1 MKKIIAHVLLA
12 ALGLLAQSAPAQNTA
27 ATSQDTEAIRQTA
40 EQFLRTQTTGLS
52 GQVHIHVGAIDPR
65 TRLPTCPSLI
75 ASFSGASR
83 AWGKTT
89 ITVGCQSPSR
99 WTIYVP
105 ATVQV
110 IGKYA
115 VTAQPLT
122 SGHALEAGD
131 LMQVSGDIAS
141 LPAGAVLDPARAVGR
156 TLTISLK
163 AGSPLRQENLR
174 NQQAMQQG
182 QTVKIISNGQG
193 FQITAEARAL
203 NNAFE
208 GQVAQARTVGGQ
220 VVSGVAKVGGVLEV
234 DF

>member
-1 MKKIIAHVLLA
+1 MKIIASIFLA
-12 ALGLLAQSAPAQNTA
+12 ALGLLAQSALAQNTA
-27 ATSQDTEAIRQTA
+27 AEYQDPEAIRQVA
-40 EQFLRTQTTGLS
+40 ERFLRTQAAGLS
-52 GQVHIHVGAIDPR
+52 GEAHIHVGAVDPR
-65 TRLPTCPSLI
+65 TRLPACPSPV

-115 VTAQPLT
+115 VAAQPLS
-122 SGHALEAGD
+122 SGHALQASD
-131 LMQVSGDIAS
+131 LTQVSGDIAA
-141 LPAGAVLDPARAVGR
+141 LPAGAVLDPAQAVGR
-156 TLTISLK
+156 TLTIAIK

-174 NQQAMQQG
+174 NQQVMQQG
-182 QTVKIISNGQG
+182 QTIRIVSNGAG

-208 GQVAQARTVGGQ
+208 GQVAQARTAGGQ
-220 VVSGVAKVGGVLEV
+220 VVSGVAKAGGVLEM

>member
-1 MKKIIAHVLLA
+1 MKILAYISLA
-12 ALGLLAQSAPAQNTA
+12 ALGLLAQSAWAQNKA
-27 ATSQDTEAIRQTA
+27 GEYQDPEALRRVV
-40 EQFLRTQTTGLS
+40 EQFLHTQTAGLS
-52 GQVHIHVGAIDPR
+52 GEVHIHVGAIDSR
-65 TRLPTCPSLI
+65 TRLPACPAPV

-89 ITVGCQSPSR
+89 VAVGCQMPSR

-105 ATVQV
+105 STIQV

-115 VTAQPLT
+115 VTALPLA
-122 SGHALEAGD
+122 SGHALRERD
-131 LMQVSGDIAS
+131 LTRVSGDIAS
-141 LPAGAVLDPARAVGR
+141 LPAGVVVDPAQAVGR

-182 QTVKIISNGQG
+182 QTIRIVSNGAG

-208 GQVAQARTVGGQ
+208 GQIAQARTAGGQ
-220 VVSGVAKVGGVLEV
+220 VISGVAKPGGILEV